1 MIWLINQY
9 SFHALACSSRPEF
22 LRLSLFL
29 FYLHQF

>member
-9 SFHALACSSRPEF
+9 FFRALACSSRPEF

-29 FYLHQF
+29 FYPHRF